1 MTCRKKIVCLVMAGV
16 STFAVIGCGK
26 PTIAEME
33 EKGEWRTT
41 LPEYGVK
48 NNVLIGNWVTGV
60 DKPFV
65 IVEGEV
71 GVKQISDTRYLVM
84 RIDEYGNYKAFM
96 RVSLTEGGYI
106 LFIPEVGR
114 IAPLEKNR
122 ISVIQSWGAYYL

>member
-1 MTCRKKIVCLVMAGV
+1 MTCRKKIVCLVMAVV
-16 STFAVIGCGK
+16 SVFALMGCGK
-26 PTIAEME
+26 PTFAEME
-33 EKGEWRTT
+33 EKAEWITT
-41 LPEYGVK
+41 FPEYGVK
-48 NNVLIGNWVTGV
+48 NNVLIGNWAAGV

-71 GVKQISDTRYLVM
+71 GVKQIDDTRYLIM

-122 ISVIQSWGAYYL
+122 ISIIQSWGAYYL

>member
-1 MTCRKKIVCLVMAGV
+1 MTCRKKIVCLVMAVV
-16 STFAVIGCGK
+16 SVFALIGCVK
-26 PTIAEME
+26 PTFAEME
-33 EKGEWRTT
+33 EKAEWITT
-41 LPEYGVK
+41 FPEYGVK
-48 NNVLIGNWVTGV
+48 NNVLIGNWTTGV

-71 GVKQISDTRYLVM
+71 GVKQISDTRYLIM

-106 LFIPEVGR
+106 LFVPNVGR
-114 IAPLEKNR
+114 IDPVNPNR

>member
-1 MTCRKKIVCLVMAGV
+1 MTCRKKIVCLVMAVV
-16 STFAVIGCGK
+16 SVFALIGCGK
-26 PTIAEME
+26 PTFAEME
-33 EKGEWRTT
+33 EKAEWITT
-41 LPEYGVK
+41 VPEYGVK
-48 NNVLIGNWVTGV
+48 NNVLIGNWATGV

-71 GVKQISDTRYLVM
+71 GVKQISDTRYLIM